1 MFRVLC
7 AALFAV
13 IISTGF
19 SQTTASAKSTHITPE
34 GAARMMAVKGVKA
47 QWITAGKICTEAGL
61 KSGSDQYL
69 HCLQE
74 YQMHSLRAL
83 RARAKAL
90 TETVAR
96 QYGLC
101 IDRRRFEISRCREI

>member
-1 MFRVLC
+1 MYRVLY

-13 IISTGF
+13 LVSTGL
-19 SQTTASAKSTHITPE
+19 SQTTASAKSTYLTPE
-34 GAARMMAVKGVKA
+34 GIARMMAVTGVKG
-47 QWITAGKICTEAGL
+47 QWIAARKICAEAGL
-61 KSGSDQYL
+61 KAGSDEFLY
-69 HCLQE
+69 CLQE
-74 YQMHSLRAL
+74 YQIHSLRAL

-101 IDRRRFEISRCREI
+101 IDRRRFEISRCSEI

>member
-1 MFRVLC
+1 MFRVLY

-19 SQTTASAKSTHITPE
+19 SQTTASANSTYLTPE

-47 QWITAGKICTEAGL
+47 QWTTARKICAEAGL
-61 KSGSDQYL
+61 KTGSDPFL
-69 HCLQE
+69 HCLAE
-74 YQMHSLRAL
+74 YQMYSLRAL

>member
-1 MFRVLC
+1 MLRVFY
-7 AALFAV
+7 AALFAA
-13 IISTGF
+13 ILSTGLV
-19 SQTTASAKSTHITPE
+19 QTTASAKSSYITPE
-34 GAARMMAVKGVKA
+34 GTARMMAAKGVKA
-47 QWITAGKICTEAGL
+47 QWSMARRICAEAGL
-61 KSGSDQYL
+61 RSGSDRYL

-74 YQMHSLRAL
+74 YQMQSLRAL